1 MKKIYL
7 QSNNHA
13 DRKPSQLIKKEKKT
27 HVSKT
32 GRNKI
37 RRKNPKKIVKP
48 MEKLKNLNDSRP
60 FQQTSMSQQQY
71 SHTHTHKQKEGR
83 KKSFLF
89 VQEES

>member
-1 MKKIYL
+1 MARTARNVNVRLMGKIQQPPFKYTILFSETPKSYEKKIYL

-37 RRKNPKKIVKP
+37 RRKNPKK
-48 MEKLKNLNDSRP
+48 L
-60 FQQTSMSQQQY
+60 
-71 SHTHTHKQKEGR
+71 
-83 KKSFLF
+83 
-89 VQEES
+89 

>member
-37 RRKNPKKIVKP
+37 RRKIQKNCKTNGKI
-48 MEKLKNLNDSRP
+48 
-60 FQQTSMSQQQY
+60 
-71 SHTHTHKQKEGR
+71 
-83 KKSFLF
+83 KKSK
-89 VQEES
+89 